1 MMQYQDIVFYKYTT
15 SMIRID
21 LPFMLLIAILTPIF
35 NTNKNLN
42 YDQEKKNQEYD
53 DVILAIVRM
62 FG

>member
-1 MMQYQDIVFYKYTT
+1 MQYQDIVFYKYTT